1 MNYRHAYHAG
11 SFADV
16 VKHAVLALVIGHLR
30 RKEAPF
36 LVLDTHAGIG
46 AYDLAGIEA
55 GKTGE
60 WQHGIGRV
68 LAAPE
73 PPAALAP
80 YLDAVRG
87 LNPDGTLRWY
97 PGSPALARAL
107 MRPQDRLAL
116 VELHPEDHAELKRRF
131 AGESG
136 IGIHHMDGYTAL
148 KALLPPPE
156 RRGCVLIDPPFE
168 VKDEVPRL
176 CRGLA
181 QALRRW
187 PTGTILVWYP
197 IKARPA
203 VDRFLAEIAMLAPP
217 PTLVAELLL
226 RPADDPFRLNGT
238 GMLVIN
244 PPWQLD
250 QALAD
255 LLPWLAAVLAPECGS
270 WCCHALAGGA
280 L

>member
-30 RKEAPF
+30 RKETPF

-60 WQHGIGRV
+60 WQGGIGRV
-68 LAAPE
+68 LAQPA

-80 YLDAVRG
+80 YLDAVRD
-87 LNPDGTLRWY
+87 LNPDGGLRWY

-131 AGESG
+131 AGDHAT
-136 IGIHHMDGYTAL
+136 GIHHMDGYVAL

-156 RRGCVLIDPPFE
+156 RRGCVLVDPPFE
-168 VKDEVPRL
+168 AKDEAQRL

-181 QALRRW
+181 QALGRW
-187 PTGTILVWYP
+187 PTGTILVWHP
-197 IKARPA
+197 IKARAA
-203 VDRFLAEIAMLAPP
+203 VTRLHADIVGLAPP
-217 PTLVAELLL
+217 STLAVELLL

-250 QALAD
+250 QALAG
-255 LLPWLAAVLAPECGS
+255 LLPWLTAVLAPDGGS
-270 WCCHALAGGA
+270 WRCQKLE
-280 L
+280 

>member
-16 VKHAVLALVIGHLR
+16 LKHAVLALVVGHLR

-36 LVLDTHAGIG
+36 VVLDTHAGIG

-60 WQHGIGRV
+60 WQQGIGRV
-68 LAAPE
+68 LAAAT
-73 PPAALAP
+73 PPPALAP

-87 LNPDGTLRWY
+87 LNPDGGLRWY
-97 PGSPALARAL
+97 PGSPVLARAL
-107 MRPQDRLAL
+107 LRLHDRLAL
-116 VELHPEDHAELKRRF
+116 VELHPEDHAGLRRRF
-131 AGESG
+131 AGDRAV
-136 IGIHHMDGYTAL
+136 GIHHMDGYVAL

-168 VKDEVPRL
+168 AKDEGARL

-181 QALRRW
+181 EALRRW

-197 IKARPA
+197 IKARSV
-203 VDRFLAEIAMLAPP
+203 VDRLHADIAMLAPP

-226 RPADDPFRLNGT
+226 RSADDPFRLNGS
-238 GMLVIN
+238 GMLVVN

-250 QALAD
+250 QALAE
-255 LLPWLAAVLAPECGS
+255 LLPWLTDVLAPEGGS
-270 WCCHALAGGA
+270 WRCTPLA
-280 L
+280 